1 MGWPF
6 YLAAAWLSLHEVLL
20 IQDVHEVCEDLP
32 LFGKY
37 LAAALAGCAHGVV
50 RAKPGA
56 PAVGAG
62 GDQVVKGY
70 GYGLGCFLFLL
81 GCGTFPGVVY
91 CWLLG
96 HRVVSFLA
104 IAAYYS

>member
-62 GDQVVKGY
+62 GDQVLVGMWHFSR
-70 GYGLGCFLFLL
+70 CSLL
-81 GCGTFPGVVY
+81 LAPG
-91 CWLLG
+91 
-96 HRVVSFLA
+96 A
-104 IAAYYS
+104 